1 MAGLEKNFRPL
12 KKKGSRGPS
21 PGSASGNG
29 HFARWKVIRIL
40 DLGKLFLVESNFLE
54 FFFFLWNPESWTL
67 ESRIQLSEFGIPL
80 TIGIRNPSS
89 SVGSSLVGEV
99 FLRFFALV
107 KIQHFQVS
115 IRYRTHGHV

>member
-1 MAGLEKNFRPL
+1 MAGLEKKFYAPKN
-12 KKKGSRGPS
+12 KGSRGPS
-21 PGSASGNG
+21 PVSASGNG

-40 DLGKLFLVESNFLE
+40 DLEKLFLAESNFLE
-54 FFFFLWNPESWTL
+54 FFFLWNPESWTL
-67 ESRIQLSEFGIPL
+67 ESRIQLREFGIPL

-89 SVGSSLVGEV
+89 SVGSSLVGKV
-99 FLRFFALV
+99 FLRFFPPV